1 MEVKVLDL
9 TDFDINSITN
19 EIDISYEQDDIY
31 YSYPYYSRNDID
43 YQFRLTFIKDKI
55 HIDEV
60 KNDNN
65 KDFDSVELLKT
76 IKILDN
82 EKFQEYLQTFIDF
95 RDNKT
100 VLIDGIINLNIDKLD
115 TNEKLNI
122 IDNNKIYVLY
132 ELYNIFLE

>member
-9 TDFDINSITN
+9 TDFDINNITT
-19 EIDISYEQDDIY
+19 ETDISYDQDDFY

-43 YQFRLTFIKDKI
+43 YQFRLTFINDKV

-65 KDFDSVELLKT
+65 KDFETVELLKN
-76 IKILDN
+76 IKILDT
-82 EKFQEYLQTFIDF
+82 EKFQEYLENFIDF

-100 VLIDGIINLNIDKLD
+100 KLVDGIINLNIEQLQ
-115 TNEKLNI
+115 TNEKLKI
-122 IDNNKIYVLY
+122 IENNKIYVLH